1 MAEETKIGTRCS
13 DGGSELPPDP
23 PGAERVPCPT
33 CGSTKRL
40 ILAPPIE
47 VSATFR
53 VTASG
58 TVIRTWDGASLT
70 LFGVLYGILATV
82 AGVVVAMVGGGGS
95 WLWWAIYAIV
105 AVGALALIL
114 LVVPQYAI
122 RGMRWL
128 VERAKRAPL
137 GRR

>member
-1 MAEETKIGTRCS
+1 M
-13 DGGSELPPDP
+13 
-23 PGAERVPCPT
+23 
-33 CGSTKRL
+33 
-40 ILAPPIE
+40 
-47 VSATFR
+47 
-53 VTASG
+53 
-58 TVIRTWDGASLT
+58 T